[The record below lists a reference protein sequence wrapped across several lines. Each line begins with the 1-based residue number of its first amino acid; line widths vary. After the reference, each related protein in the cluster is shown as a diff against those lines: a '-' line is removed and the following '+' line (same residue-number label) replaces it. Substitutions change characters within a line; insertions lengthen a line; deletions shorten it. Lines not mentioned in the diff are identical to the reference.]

1 MKNCYKK
8 YKKRVEEN
16 THEERS
22 NGMENSKARRILYGN
37 KANKHTK
44 LHMKE
49 KKVCDQNQRENVE
62 NNKQQKWN
70 KNNIKVRNGKE
81 DKKRAK
87 YNGKC
92 KDNVHAWGKYAH
104 QCTPSTNATVKSI
117 TRQSADPQ
125 CAPGTNA
132 TAKRSTGQW
141 TNQQRTSK
149 VKNVLLK
156 TSPYV
161 RRPDKQSK
169 ASVCMEKCQ
178 TQIKEFCSNHT
189 PSSSKKAR
197 LEEENIDTNIERNKK
212 SCDLGTK
219 MKKKMECQLDT
230 PGADVLKVAI
240 DGLMDKASIHLC
252 RDEGRRKVEKCTISI
267 ENCTGDELTSVSIV
281 AEEIMK
287 VTIAF
292 FIISF
297 FLSFVVS

>member
-1 MKNCYKK
+1 MRKFL
-8 YKKRVEEN
+8 
-16 THEERS
+16 S
-22 NGMENSKARRILYGN
+22 
-37 KANKHTK
+37 
-44 LHMKE
+44 
-49 KKVCDQNQRENVE
+49 VE

-104 QCTPSTNATVKSI
+104 QRPRTNNAT
-117 TRQSADPQ
+117 
-125 CAPGTNA
+125 
-132 TAKRSTGQW
+132 
-141 TNQQRTSK
+141 

-161 RRPDKQSK
+161 RRPGKQSK
-169 ASVCMEKCQ
+169 ASVCMKKCQ

-197 LEEENIDTNIERNKK
+197 LEEIQAENIDTNIERNKK
-212 SCDLGTK
+212 SCDLGIE

-252 RDEGRRKVEKCTISI
+252 RDEGRGKVERCTISI
-267 ENCTGDELTSVSIV
+267 ESCTGDELTSVSITS
-281 AEEIMK
+281 EEMMK
-287 VTIAF
+287 VIITF

-297 FLSFVVS
+297 SLTFVVS